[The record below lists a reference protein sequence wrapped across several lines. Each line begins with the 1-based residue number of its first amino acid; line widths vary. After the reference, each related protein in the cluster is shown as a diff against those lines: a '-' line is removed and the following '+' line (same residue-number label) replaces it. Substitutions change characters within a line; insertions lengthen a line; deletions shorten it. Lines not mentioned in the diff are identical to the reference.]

1 MVGGG
6 VHGKVVGIAHIII
19 TGIGLI
25 MTMSRV
31 FILMWTPVG
40 EGTTEIIIG
49 TGIGG
54 TMNGFLTND
63 LKRTGRAGRII
74 DVGRSEELRG
84 GSRTI
89 NLDQNTRDRN

>member
-6 VHGKVVGIAHIII
+6 VHGEVVGIAHVI
-19 TGIGLI
+19 TTGVGLI

-63 LKRTGRAGRII
+63 LKRTGRAGKII
-74 DVGRSEELRG
+74 DVGKSEELRG
-84 GSRTI
+84 ESRTI
-89 NLDQNTRDRN
+89 NLGHNTRDRS